1 MSSCFSIL
9 WCSCL
14 QSYIFK
20 KEKKIISSSLVRV
33 HTCLFA
39 TGISSLFST
48 LWISFLQS
56 PKKKFAVLICASAS
70 NDGGNDEELG
80 KSNCLRGP
88 AFPRGKTEFL
98 FLGGDIFDNQIWEPQ
113 TTAIVRTTTI
123 KKKFSRINGVLRFP
137 DWEKTVRLINYMTG
151 TFMKIKLKVV
161 TTSIIELRETEKLIL
176 KE

>member
-1 MSSCFSIL
+1 MSSRFSIL

-20 KEKKIISSSLVRV
+20 KEKKLFRRLWWEFTHASLP
-33 HTCLFA
+33 LGFQA
-39 TGISSLFST
+39 FSQP
-48 LWISFLQS
+48 SGSAFSKVQ
-56 PKKKFAVLICASAS
+56 KKKFAVLICASAS

-88 AFPRGKTEFL
+88 AFPQGKTEFL

-161 TTSIIELRETEKLIL
+161 TTSIAELRETEKLIL

>member
-1 MSSCFSIL
+1 M
-9 WCSCL
+9 
-14 QSYIFK
+14 
-20 KEKKIISSSLVRV
+20 ISSSLVRV
-33 HTCLFA
+33 HTWLFA

-56 PKKKFAVLICASAS
+56 PKKKKFAVLICASAS
-70 NDGGNDEELG
+70 NDGGNDEELR

-113 TTAIVRTTTI
+113 TKAIVRTTTI

-137 DWEKTVRLINYMTG
+137 DWEKAGRLINYMRG
-151 TFMKIKLKVV
+151 TFMKIKLKIV
-161 TTSIIELRETEKLIL
+161 TTSIAELRETEKLIL